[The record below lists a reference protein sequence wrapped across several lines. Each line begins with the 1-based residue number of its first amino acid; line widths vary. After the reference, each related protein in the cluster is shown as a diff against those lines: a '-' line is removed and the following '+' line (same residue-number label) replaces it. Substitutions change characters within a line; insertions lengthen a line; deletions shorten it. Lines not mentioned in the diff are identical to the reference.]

1 MTLALLSDCNFLFQ
15 QNDMRYCHDAK
26 VRSVSIFFF
35 NFFFC
40 FLLQLNIS
48 YCHDAKVRSAS
59 IFFSNFYF
67 AFSSI

>member
-1 MTLALLSDCNFLFQ
+1 
-15 QNDMRYCHDAK
+15 